1 MCLFITVLLPKK
13 AQTSKIG
20 ELAKKHH
27 FGWYNLRNQITKQL
41 DGDYFYFCTTS
52 GMCDCET
59 QLGSTCRISPDQNS
73 EIEIARFKRKG
84 WNDTKIARWI
94 KQKSAIKNKSI
105 QNLDEI
111 QKWMEFITEIMEKRL
126 TSKIGI
132 LIHMYSKSV
141 NDEIFTL
148 SESCNESE
156 LTAEYLLNLEQNR
169 VHFFTK
175 KSISPQISY
184 QHKKVSMEY

>member
-13 AQTSKIG
+13 AQISKIG

-27 FGWYNLRNQITKQL
+27 FGWYNLSNQITKQL

-52 GMCDCET
+52 GMCDCDT
-59 QLGSTCRISPDQNS
+59 QLGIKCKSSSSQNP
-73 EIEIARFKRKG
+73 ELEIARLKRKG
-84 WNDTKIARWI
+84 WNETKINRWFE
-94 KQKSAIKNKSI
+94 QKSAIKNVST

-111 QKWMEFITEIMEKRL
+111 QKWMDFITDALEKRL

-141 NDEIFTL
+141 SDEFFTL
-148 SESCNESE
+148 QESCNQSL
-156 LTAEYLLNLEQNR
+156 LTEDYLLSLDQNR

-175 KSISPQISY
+175 TSTTQQTSHLRKQTSL
-184 QHKKVSMEY
+184 EY